1 MNGFLDYVPG
11 GTQIHR
17 LNPLTKLAAS
27 FGLCVSCFLAQE
39 HIMVLAIIAFNIAMA
54 AAAGMA
60 RRALRTV
67 LSLAKLSAALFAL
80 QVLFVR
86 QGRVL
91 LALPLGLGIT
101 DLGLRFSLLF
111 ATRLIAATM
120 PLALMFSV
128 TQIGDLS
135 NVLVRRLRMPYK
147 YAFALTT
154 AIRFIPL
161 FADEMALI
169 MEAQTARGVQFDT
182 RSLPRKIRLLLPL
195 CVPLLISSVRKIDG
209 CAISAELRGFN
220 LRGRGSGYK
229 EYRFHARDAAA
240 LAICAAL
247 IAASALA

>member
-1 MNGFLDYVPG
+1 LEYVPG
-11 GTQIHR
+11 GTQIHL
-17 LNPLTKLAAS
+17 LNPLTKLIVS
-27 FGLCVSCFLAQE
+27 FGLCVSCFLTQNYF
-39 HIMVLAIIAFNIAMA
+39 MVLFIIVFNVAMS

-60 RRALRTV
+60 GHALRTI
-67 LSLAKLSAALFAL
+67 LSLAKLSAALFAI

-86 QGRVL
+86 DGRAL
-91 LALPLGLGIT
+91 LELPLNLRIT
-101 DLGLRFSLLF
+101 DRGLQFSLLF
-111 ATRLIAATM
+111 VTRLIAATM

-128 TQIGDLS
+128 TQISDIA
-135 NVLVRRLRMPYK
+135 NVLVRRFRMPYK

-161 FADEMALI
+161 FADEMACI

-182 RSLPRKIRLLLPL
+182 KNLFRKIRLLLPM

-220 LRGRGSGYK
+220 LRGRNSGYK
-229 EYRFHARDAAA
+229 EYSFFARDAAM

-247 IAASALA
+247 MAAAALV